1 MNLGEGSYNFEYSML
16 VSYFDL
22 IECNL
27 HKKQNKTKKQ
37 CLKETLAASFF
48 SEETEIQRHQVFCP
62 PDINGMA
69 ASEACLLHYRFDTLT
84 FF

>member
-1 MNLGEGSYNFEYSML
+1 ML

-69 ASEACLLHYRFDTLT
+69 ASEAMFAALQIWYPYIFLKHGSFLK
-84 FF
+84 